1 MDYSVCLFC
10 FRCHYNVPDTNLCLG
25 DHSALPP
32 GDAAPAPQQH
42 YPGDLNTKIWLV
54 ETDHVTLILTS
65 DWFRWSGWG
74 SAGPGPSARGSPWP
88 RCSAARSI
96 TDTSQTWTTGRTS
109 GSGEDIRDTPS
120 GAQEML
126 VIFVRLV
133 QDSIALN
140 RNLSG
145 SYLQALICKL
155 SLGFQNFEQNS
166 LERRRIKNFVILF
179 IGIHAMLN
187 ELHA

>member
-10 FRCHYNVPDTNLCLG
+10 FRCHYNVPYTNLCLG

-42 YPGDLNTKIWLV
+42 YPGDLNTDNWLV
-54 ETDHVTLILTS
+54 ETDQVIWILSSDWSRLDHVIWILTS

-166 LERRRIKNFVILF
+166 
-179 IGIHAMLN
+179 
-187 ELHA
+187 